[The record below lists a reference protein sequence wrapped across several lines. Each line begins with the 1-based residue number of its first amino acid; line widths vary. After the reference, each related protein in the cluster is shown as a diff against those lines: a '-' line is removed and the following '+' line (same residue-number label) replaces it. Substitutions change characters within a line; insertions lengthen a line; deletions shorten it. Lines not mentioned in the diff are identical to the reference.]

1 MMRKDSN
8 MRNNIN
14 EIPSRGI
21 GIKLISKIADKLSYT
36 RTSDNRNCL
45 LIVKNFQPDTMSP
58 QQRNQGY
65 LKRAVI
71 FLNSLNFGFKQGQN
85 RHFNRTDNQPTKTIH
100 LQLNTDIKSVAQVLW
115 WVEQLEDLPIPEA
128 VLQQCKLATIEGFT
142 NAVRHAQKN
151 LPFQTPI
158 DLEITVFNE
167 RLEVKIWDMG
177 EPFDLQAKLL
187 EELPVIWRE
196 LGFMLD

>member
-1 MMRKDSN
+1 MV
-8 MRNNIN
+8 
-14 EIPSRGI
+14 G
-21 GIKLISKIADKLSYT
+21 
-36 RTSDNRNCL
+36 
-45 LIVKNFQPDTMSP
+45 
-58 QQRNQGY
+58 
-65 LKRAVI
+65 RAVI
-71 FLNSLNFGFKQGQN
+71 
-85 RHFNRTDNQPTKTIH
+85 
-100 LQLNTDIKSVAQVLW
+100 
-115 WVEQLEDLPIPEA
+115 EDLPIPEA

-142 NAVRHAQKN
+142 NAVRHAHKN